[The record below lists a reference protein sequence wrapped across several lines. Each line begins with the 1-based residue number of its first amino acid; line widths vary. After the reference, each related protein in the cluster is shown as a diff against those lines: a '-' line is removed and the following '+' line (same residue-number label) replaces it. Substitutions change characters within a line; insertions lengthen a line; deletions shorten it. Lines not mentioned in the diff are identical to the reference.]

1 VLGDRSPAVPTSAP
15 QLLGMSATDLAGAIR
30 SRSLSCAEVMRTF
43 LKQIDA
49 LNPRVNAIVS
59 LQPPERLLEQARA
72 RDDQLARGE
81 YLGPLHGLPQA
92 IKDLASTAG
101 IRTTRGSPLCDTVP
115 EHDSILAERL
125 RRSGA
130 LIIGKTNTAEF
141 GLGSQTYNPLFGTT
155 LNAYDPALT
164 AGGSS
169 GGAAVAVALCM
180 LPVADGSD
188 MMGSLR
194 NPAAYNNVFGFR
206 PSCGRV
212 PLMREE
218 LFFDELGSWG
228 AIGRSVTDVALL
240 MSVIAGPDQR
250 APLSIDE
257 TPQVFRAPLERSFA
271 GVRLGWLGNLS
282 GHLPFEPGVLELC
295 RAACRDFEAIG
306 CRVEEVS
313 LPYAP
318 EKLWDCWLKL
328 RHWAVGGELEPLY
341 RDPSKRA
348 RLKPEAQWEVAG
360 ALALTALDVYRAS
373 LERSRWY
380 AAASALFER
389 CDFLLLPSA
398 QLFPFDAA
406 VHWPRT
412 INGVAMDTY
421 HRWMEVVV
429 PASLLAGPVL
439 GVPAGFGAQNLPM
452 GLQIIGPRHADVAVR
467 RLGHAYELAT
477 RWVERRPPPVLAG
490 ERPG

>member
-1 VLGDRSPAVPTSAP
+1 MSGFELAP
-15 QLLGMSATDLAGAIR
+15 VLGMSATDLAGAIR
-30 SRSLSCAEVMRTF
+30 ARTVSCAEVMRSF
-43 LKQIDA
+43 LDHIAA
-49 LNPRVNAIVS
+49 LNPRVNALVS
-59 LQPPERLLEQARA
+59 LQPAERLLAQARA
-72 RDDQLARGE
+72 RDAQLARGE
-81 YLGPLHGLPQA
+81 YLGPLHGMPQA
-92 IKDLASTAG
+92 VKDLACTAG
-101 IRTTRGSPLCDTVP
+101 IRTTRGSPLYDTVP

-125 RRSGA
+125 RRAGA
-130 LIIGKTNTAEF
+130 LLIGKSNTAEL

-155 LNAYDPALT
+155 LNAYDPART

-169 GGAAVAVALCM
+169 GGAAVAVALHM

-212 PLMREE
+212 PMAGEE
-218 LFFDELGSWG
+218 LFFDQLGAWG

-240 MSVIAGPDQR
+240 MSVIAGPDPR
-250 APLSIDE
+250 VPFSIGEDG
-257 TPQVFRAPLERSFA
+257 QAFRAPLERSFA
-271 GVRLGWLGNLS
+271 GARLGWLGNLS

-295 RAACRDFEAIG
+295 RTACRDFEALG
-306 CRVEEVS
+306 CRVEEVA

-318 EKLWDCWLKL
+318 DRLWDCWLKL

-341 RDPSKRA
+341 RDPLKRE
-348 RLKPEAQWEVAG
+348 RMKPEAQWEVAG
-360 ALALTALDVYRAS
+360 ALALGALDVYRAS

-406 VHWPRT
+406 LHWPRA
-412 INGVAMDTY
+412 INGVAMDSY

-439 GVPAGFGAQNLPM
+439 GVPAGFGPQNLPM
-452 GLQIIGPRHADVAVR
+452 GLQIIGPRHADFAVLQ
-467 RLGHAYELAT
+467 LGHAYQLAT
-477 RWVERRPPPVLAG
+477 RWVERRPPPLLTDARHG
-490 ERPG
+490 